1 MARSVSLQFP
11 LTDIHD
17 TLDQTINSPLERS
30 YSVPMDSVSLE
41 TVYSTT
47 PWIRPDNLNWHEDD
61 TPAATTPATTASM
74 IATAAT
80 TASMIATAAAA
91 PEAALV
97 EAATTPA
104 AATATPVFAPVVESI
119 VDLEANL
126 KNLKDEMRQIQQGEQ
141 TRLQNLIK
149 DQKSGK
155 PGVHTL
161 EELQGMLIVE
171 QDKIK
176 AIQVRL
182 KPLQAVYNNTLATSS
197 TASATPVATASS
209 ASGAPTPAA
218 LVLPKKKLSK
228 EEMAKRPCRNVLL
241 GQECPKWCGYDHTRN
256 VKSTVAA
263 SVAPASSVSDSQAS
277 ASEKVKAII
286 KVAKTLDVEQLKAL
300 ANAISGLADLAA
312 LDALGT
318 HA

>member
-61 TPAATTPATTASM
+61 TPAATTPASM
-74 IATAAT
+74 IATT
-80 TASMIATAAAA
+80 PVFATAGAA